1 MLASTRSGPSC
12 WRQRP
17 CQYFLPVPYNA
28 IADEG
33 GRQPAQSHES
43 MSCKWLT
50 RSQSLSTHRCGSTR
64 RTSSAIRADRRRAPV
79 RRRLRHR
86 HARSPSVERL
96 QSFHQR
102 DRAPSEKITLGYE
115 AYQASDRDRILWL
128 SFMSSV
134 ETESGVG
141 WHVGYALSR
150 PAPDALVGVAEQ
162 NWWWAERL
170 TLEAWFAEV
179 EANPVFRECLALDRW
194 TWEGFSD

>member
-1 MLASTRSGPSC
+1 MDQPDEL
-12 WRQRP
+12 RQRFE
-17 CQYFLPVPYNA
+17 Q
-28 IADEG
+28 IAG
-33 GRQPAQSHES
+33 GHLFAAAFDTDTPDPRVWSAFKAFTKEIVHHP
-43 MSCKWLT
+43 
-50 RSQSLSTHRCGSTR
+50 
-64 RTSSAIRADRRRAPV
+64 RT
-79 RRRLRHR
+79 
-86 HARSPSVERL
+86 
-96 QSFHQR
+96 
-102 DRAPSEKITLGYE
+102 ITIGYE